1 MTAKEARANRYSKED
16 EKISYRNTFNL
27 LVADYLNNIYSE
39 ISHVSTY
46 TDGLVYPLDKLVNR
60 RDIVDEIV
68 KTLKNDGYIVNMDES
83 YLNKIDWYTLY
94 ISWAN
99 N

>member
-68 KTLKNDGYIVNMDES
+68 KNLKDDGYIVNMDES
-83 YLNKIDWYTLY
+83 YLDKIDWYTLY

-99 N
+99 D

>member
-1 MTAKEARANRYSKED
+1 MTAKEARANRYSKND

-39 ISHVSTY
+39 IRRMSTY
-46 TDGLVYPLDKLVNR
+46 TDGLVYPLDRLVNR

-68 KTLKNDGYIVNMDES
+68 KNLKDDGYNVNMDES

-99 N
+99 D

>member
-39 ISHVSTY
+39 INRVSTY
-46 TDGLVYPLDKLVNR
+46 TDGLVYPLDRLVNR

-68 KTLKNDGYIVNMDES
+68 KNLKNDGYIVNMNES
-83 YLNKIDWYTLY
+83 YLDKLDWYTLY

-99 N
+99 D

>member
-1 MTAKEARANRYSKED
+1 MTAKEARANSYSKED
-16 EKISYRNTFNL
+16 EKIGYRNTFNL

-39 ISHVSTY
+39 INHVSTY
-46 TDGLVYPLDKLVNR
+46 TDGLVYNLDRLVNR

-68 KTLKNDGYIVNMDES
+68 KNLKDDGYSVNMDEF
-83 YLNKIDWYTLY
+83 YFNNMDWYTLY

-99 N
+99 D

>member
-1 MTAKEARANRYSKED
+1 MTAKEARANRYSKND

-39 ISHVSTY
+39 ISRVSTY
-46 TDGLVYPLDKLVNR
+46 TDGLVYPLDRLVNR

-68 KTLKNDGYIVNMDES
+68 KNLKDDGYIVNMDES
-83 YLNKIDWYTLY
+83 YLDKIDWYTLY

>member
-1 MTAKEARANRYSKED
+1 MTATEARANRYSKDD
-16 EKISYRNTFNL
+16 EKIGHRNTFNL
-27 LVADYLNNIYSE
+27 LVADYLNNIHSD

-46 TDGLVYPLDKLVNR
+46 TDGLVYPLGKLVNR

-68 KTLKNDGYIVNMDES
+68 KNLKDDGYSVNMDES
-83 YLNKIDWYTLY
+83 YFNNIDWYTLY

-99 N
+99 D

>member
-16 EKISYRNTFNL
+16 EKIGYRNTFNL

-39 ISHVSTY
+39 INHVSTY
-46 TDGLVYPLDKLVNR
+46 TDGLVYNLDRLANR

-68 KTLKNDGYIVNMDES
+68 KNLKDDGYSVNMDEF
-83 YLNKIDWYTLY
+83 YFNNIDWYTLY

>member
-1 MTAKEARANRYSKED
+1 MTAKEARANRYSKND

-39 ISHVSTY
+39 ISRVSTY
-46 TDGLVYPLDKLVNR
+46 TDGLVYPLDRLVNR

-68 KTLKNDGYIVNMDES
+68 KNLKDDGYIVNMDES
-83 YLNKIDWYTLY
+83 YLDKIDWYTLY

-99 N
+99 D

>member
-39 ISHVSTY
+39 ISRVSTY
-46 TDGLVYPLDKLVNR
+46 TDGLVYPLDRLVNR

-68 KTLKNDGYIVNMDES
+68 KNLKDDGYSVNMDES
-83 YLNKIDWYTLY
+83 YLDKIDWYTLY
-94 ISWAN
+94 ISWVDK
-99 N
+99 

>member
-1 MTAKEARANRYSKED
+1 MTAKKARANRYSKED
-16 EKISYRNTFNL
+16 EKIGYRNTFNL
-27 LVADYLNNIYSE
+27 LVADYLNNIQSE
-39 ISHVSTY
+39 INHVSTY
-46 TDGLVYPLDKLVNR
+46 TDGLVYPLDRLANR

-68 KTLKNDGYIVNMDES
+68 KNLKDDGYIVNMDES
-83 YLNKIDWYTLY
+83 YLEKVDWYTLY

>member
-46 TDGLVYPLDKLVNR
+46 TDGLVYPLDRLVNR

-68 KTLKNDGYIVNMDES
+68 KNLKDDGYIVNMDES
-83 YLNKIDWYTLY
+83 YLDKIDWFTLY

-99 N
+99 D